1 MTAQQPI
8 LIVED
13 DEVTAELERRVLTRA
28 GRQTR
33 TVQRAADAVEA
44 LQADTFG
51 VVLLDYNLPDGD
63 PWRVVEVAQARVPR
77 VPVIV
82 VTSSG
87 SERIASEALHH
98 GVAEY
103 VQKTEAFWIQLPEL
117 VDRVARHAQVEE
129 SSRRSEALF
138 RLIAD
143 SATDMFASID
153 LDGRV
158 QEVSTACSTMLGW
171 ERDELIGRLV
181 VDTLHPDDRS
191 RVIEALRSK
200 SQVRITYRQLRKDGG
215 WFWAEA
221 NAKVIRDPATDHAR
235 EIVGIIRDVHERK
248 RAEDRFRSLLE
259 GAPEANV
266 IVDRLGNIVLVN
278 TRTEQ
283 LFGYDRQEIV
293 GQPFEVLV
301 AERFRRAGSL
311 QLTEAAGPL
320 EIGARRKDG
329 SEFPSEISFN
339 RLESEG
345 EPLVST
351 TILDISDRKTLQD
364 QHMLLQLGEKFARFD
379 DVHLLVQHVTEELA
393 HYFGV
398 SRCLFNEIDHERGVS
413 IVLGEYSR
421 SGPSNL
427 GEHPLDSFTPGV
439 RRELEAGRI
448 VSIADTSAD
457 LRTSEH
463 YEPRY
468 MERGMRAMAA
478 VPLMRKGRW
487 AGAFFVTADHI
498 RRWTAREIQ
507 MLQALVE
514 RTWLW
519 VEHVRMVRELRDS
532 ERKYRH
538 FIEST
543 HEGVWE
549 IDAETRTRFVN
560 PRMQQLFGYTAQE
573 MLGRKIHEFMDEEG
587 RRITL
592 DQVERRKAGISESHD
607 SKFIRKDGTP
617 LWVRLETNPLVNEK
631 GEFSGA
637 LAMVADIHE
646 RRQAEQDQNFLL
658 ALAET
663 LTIANDP
670 HVARQEVSKQLGLLL
685 GVDRCNFADFDRAM
699 RTATVRDGWDVELE
713 HPPDAVLTME
723 EFGGVQGELYHGRI
737 AVIHDT
743 AADLRTREHD
753 ARGFATARVRAVI
766 SVPMHREGRLVAV
779 LTLCAARPRAWTQR
793 EVTLAQAAAE
803 RTEMCVERL
812 ENLAALRDMS
822 KELERRVDARTR
834 ELKAA
839 LTEKEVLLKEIH
851 HRVKNNL
858 QVISS
863 MLNLQAMHISDP
875 AAQAVFAESQGRVQS
890 IALVHETLYESQDL
904 SSVNFAEYI
913 HTLVTTVMQAQLAP
927 DRPIST
933 VIDADGV
940 LLPVSCAIPCGLIIN
955 ELVTNSLKHAFPDRN
970 SGTIRVGL
978 HTREKDQVELVVADD
993 GIGLAPNL
1001 DPRRV
1006 SSLGLDL
1013 VFTFAEQLSAE
1024 VALSRDNG
1032 TEFRFLF
1039 DITQD

>member
-1 MTAQQPI
+1 MTASQPI

-33 TVQRAADAVEA
+33 TVQCAADAVAA
-44 LQADTFG
+44 LQTDSYG

-63 PWRVVEVAQARVPR
+63 PWSVVEVAQSCIPR
-77 VPVIV
+77 IPVIV
-82 VTSSG
+82 VTSLG
-87 SERIASEALHH
+87 NERIASEALHH

-117 VDRVARHAQVEE
+117 VERVSKHAQLEE
-129 SSRRSEALF
+129 RGRRSEALF

-153 LDGRV
+153 LDGRI
-158 QEVSTACSTMLGW
+158 QEVSAACRTMLGW
-171 ERDELIGRLV
+171 EREELIGQLV
-181 VDTLHPDDRS
+181 TDTLHPEDRE
-191 RVIEALRSK
+191 RVMEALRAQ
-200 SQVRITYRQLRKDGG
+200 SQVRVTFRQLKKDGT

-221 NAKVIRDPATDHAR
+221 NAKVIRDPTDRVR

-266 IVDRLGNIVLVN
+266 IVDQLGNIVLVN
-278 TRTEQ
+278 ARAEQ
-283 LFGYDRQEIV
+283 LFGYERQELI
-293 GQPFEVLV
+293 GQPFEILV
-301 AERFRRAGSL
+301 AERFRRPGSL
-311 QLTEAAGPL
+311 QLTDAAGPL
-320 EIGARRKDG
+320 ESGSRRKDG

-345 EPLVST
+345 KPLVSS

-364 QHMLLQLGEKFARFD
+364 QHMLLQLGEQFSRFD
-379 DVHLLVQHVTEELA
+379 DVHALVQHVTEELA

-398 SRCLFNEIDHERGVS
+398 TRCLFTEIDHEAGLSV
-413 IVLGEYSR
+413 VLGEFHR

-427 GEHPLDSFTPGV
+427 GAHALGRFTPGV

-448 VSIADTSAD
+448 VSISDASTD

-463 YEPRY
+463 YGERY
-468 MERGMRAMAA
+468 VALGIRAMAA

-487 AGAFFVTADHI
+487 AGAFFVMAEHP
-498 RRWTAREIQ
+498 RRWTAREVQ

-519 VEHVRMVRELRDS
+519 IEHVRMVRELRDS

-549 IDAETRTRFVN
+549 IDSDTRTRFVN
-560 PRMQQLFGYTAQE
+560 PRMQQLLGYTASE
-573 MLGRKIHEFMDEEG
+573 MLGRKIEEFMDDEG
-587 RRITL
+587 RRL
-592 DQVERRKAGISESHD
+592 AHEQVERRKAGISESHD
-607 SKFIRKDGTP
+607 SKFIRKDGTA
-617 LWVRLETNPLVNEK
+617 LWVRLETNPLVTEK
-631 GEFSGA
+631 GEWNGA
-637 LAMVADIHE
+637 LAMVADITE
-646 RRQAEQDQNFLL
+646 RRQAEQDQQFLL
-658 ALAET
+658 ALAEA

-670 HVARQEVSKQLGLLL
+670 HAARQEVAKRLGEHLGLQ
-685 GVDRCNFADFDRAM
+685 RCNFADFDRNM
-699 RTATVRDGWDVELE
+699 LTASIVDGWDIDG
-713 HPPDAVLTME
+713 PPPPVRLTME
-723 EFGGVQGELYHGRI
+723 EFGGVQSELYQGRI

-743 AADLRTREHD
+743 ADDIRTREHD
-753 ARGFATARVRAVI
+753 ARGFAAARVRAVI
-766 SVPMHREGRLVAV
+766 SVPMHREGRLIAV
-779 LTLCAARPRAWTQR
+779 LTLCSTRPRSWTQR
-793 EVTLAQAAAE
+793 EVSLAQAAAE

-812 ENLAALRDMS
+812 ETVATLRYMS
-822 KELERRVDARTR
+822 KELERRVEARTS

-863 MLNLQAMHISDP
+863 MLNLQAMHIQDP

-913 HTLVTTVMQAQLAP
+913 QTLVTTVMQAQASPEL
-927 DRPIST
+927 PIST
-933 VIDADGV
+933 VIDAEGV

-955 ELVTNSLKHAFPDRN
+955 ELVTNSLKHAFPNRN
-970 SGTIRVGL
+970 SGTIRVSL
-978 HTREKDQVELVVADD
+978 HEKNNQHVELVVSDD
-993 GIGLAPNL
+993 GIGLAPDL

-1024 VALSRDNG
+1024 IALTRDNG

-1039 DITQD
+1039 DMKQD